1 MFKLLPNRKRVIDSI
16 REKRESERVM
26 RISFFIFALY
36 QTGKI
41 INYKH
46 IRI

>member
-1 MFKLLPNRKRVIDSI
+1 MFKLLPDRKRVIDST

-36 QTGKI
+36 QTRKI
-41 INYKH
+41 INYKY
-46 IRI
+46 ITI